1 MTLVEQP
8 NGIKTSPSRWMIR
21 RDELVWLA
29 LFGLIGWSI
38 PSENDAAQTFISL
51 FAVFQLVEG
60 RLAWFST
67 MPGTLTSIGVKLMLG
82 WLLIGYTGSINTTF
96 YPILLVPVIA
106 AATRLS
112 WLGTFVVTLAAC
124 GTYLSFLSF
133 VDFRNLAVMWDELV
147 LRLAFLPVAG
157 NLTYILA
164 EENREGAKRAREVAF
179 QLQAANRSLKEA
191 ENAVRRSDR
200 LAALGQLTAGL
211 AHELRNPMGTIRA
224 SSEML
229 RKTLEGSKNEV
240 ALEMAGFIQSEVDRA
255 NSLITRFLE
264 FARPLPLRRAP
275 VALAD
280 MLDGAISQYEHASP
294 RPDVAVYKN
303 YSPEIPPIAMDR
315 EWMERVVYNLVMNAA
330 QASQPGSAVTVK
342 TRLLEDQRQAEI
354 SVIDRGSGIDPKNR
368 ENIFNPFFTTKAD
381 GVGLGLAIVSKVID
395 EHGGKILVESDPGKG
410 SIFRILL
417 PLVVE
422 QTSDIS

>member
-1 MTLVEQP
+1 
-8 NGIKTSPSRWMIR
+8 MIR

-38 PSENDAAQTFISL
+38 PGENTAAQTFISL
-51 FAVFQLVEG
+51 FAIFQLVEG
-60 RLAWFST
+60 RVPWFST
-67 MPGTLTSIGVKLMLG
+67 MAGTRTSIGAKLLLS
-82 WLLIGYTGSINTTF
+82 WLVIGYFGGINTTF
-96 YPILLVPVIA
+96 YPILLVPVIT

-112 WLGTFVVTLAAC
+112 WLGTFAVTVAAC
-124 GTYLSFLSF
+124 GIYLSFLSF
-133 VDFRNLAVMWDELV
+133 VDFANLAVMWDELV

-164 EENREGAKRAREVAF
+164 GENREAAKRAREVAG

-191 ENAVRRSDR
+191 EDAVRRSDR

-229 RKTLEGSKNEV
+229 RKTLEGSDSEV

-275 VALAD
+275 VAIAD

-303 YSPEIPPIAMDR
+303 YSPEIPLIEMDR
-315 EWMERVVYNLVMNAA
+315 EWMERVIYNLVMNAA

-342 TRLLEDQRQAEI
+342 TRLLENQRQAEI

-422 QTSDIS
+422 QAS